1 MVEFGANHNNVA
13 PLLVPFLV
21 WIPAGNPDEDRVG
34 LSTTFV

>member
-1 MVEFGANHNNVA
+1 MVEFCRNHNNVA

-21 WIPAGNPDEDRVG
+21 WVPAGNLDEDRVG